1 VSVGVFGGQE
11 QIRGLVVDAAV
22 DVHAAPVAVLVVWQH
37 PEVVHVVRLTETR
50 RIRDIPEWLVA
61 REQPLSQQP
70 VPGPGIGVCPIGDD
84 HSEDVEYDW
93 ISWKVCR
100 NFTVLVPVSA
110 TVSVLMVL
118 NLLVVPAASGAVSA
132 GTAALSSAWPRYRQA
147 VVSGLT
153 HAAERQAR
161 ARSRMARRSF
171 RSWAMTSAEDCSG
184 ACGGKVLRPFV
195 AFRSDVSTPAH
206 VVRWVDNGVG
216 GANSDSMR

>member
-50 RIRDIPEWLVA
+50 RIRDIPERLVA

-70 VPGPGIGVCPIGDD
+70 VPGPGIGVSPIGDD
-84 HSEDVEYDW
+84 HSEDVGVRLTG

-110 TVSVLMVL
+110 TVSVLTVL
-118 NLLVVPAASGAVSA
+118 NLL
-132 GTAALSSAWPRYRQA
+132 AALSSAWPRYRQA
-147 VVSGLT
+147 VVSGSN
-153 HAAERQAR
+153 
-161 ARSRMARRSF
+161 SRCGEAGS
-171 RSWAMTSAEDCSG
+171 SAKPGWPG
-184 ACGGKVLRPFV
+184 ALS
-195 AFRSDVSTPAH
+195 A
-206 VVRWVDNGVG
+206 VG
-216 GANSDSMR
+216 P